1 MPGFFSAPQSIA
13 NVTGHAPV
21 FSKDMPQ
28 ATVKSYDSLTKTG
41 TLVSDDGEREFAIEP
56 ESMQTSMFRFLRPGQ
71 RVTFDL
77 VSEDGEEKTRNLRI
91 GIA

>member
-1 MPGFFSAPQSIA
+1 
-13 NVTGHAPV
+13 
-21 FSKDMPQ
+21 MPQ

-41 TLVSDDGEREFAIEP
+41 ELVSDDGAQTWTIDERSIE
-56 ESMQTSMFRFLRPGQ
+56 TSMFRFLRPGQ

-77 VSEDGEEKTRNLRI
+77 VDENGTPHTRNLRI